1 MEKTGE
7 ISILRSKNQFKMEKT
22 VKISILRSKNQFKM
36 EKTGEMSILRLG
48 GKRPLPPI
56 ISYNKNL
63 LYKIT

>member
-22 VKISILRSKNQFKM
+22 
-36 EKTGEMSILRLG
+36 GEISILRLG